1 MSWCLVLLR
10 MRWKQL
16 WSEITVGSTL
26 VLSAL
31 SVCATQAGMTHQA
44 SLTPRVSF
52 GTRLRHAHM
61 LVSRARRTNSNQQS
75 RACANLVNPE
85 QVLERQARH
94 VNRRAAQ
101 PPPTPSSPTISI
113 PVLEPY
119 LEETSKPPTI
129 SSPNIELGTTS
140 STVNIMGDFFVIF
153 IVTMPY
159 SRSEFDAQAHS
170 KGTRPPLPAWPRLVL
185 TMSR

>member
-1 MSWCLVLLR
+1 MGVCGGNAGGAYLLLSSPHCKALQSKHFLYSPAMSWCLVLLR

-52 GTRLRHAHM
+52 GTRLRHAHV

-94 VNRRAAQ
+94 VNRRAA
-101 PPPTPSSPTISI
+101 S
-113 PVLEPY
+113 L
-119 LEETSKPPTI
+119 LL
-129 SSPNIELGTTS
+129 N
-140 STVNIMGDFFVIF
+140 
-153 IVTMPY
+153 
-159 SRSEFDAQAHS
+159 R
-170 KGTRPPLPAWPRLVL
+170 PRLHRPRRSQSQSLSLILGKLPSPRRSQAL
-185 TMSR
+185 TLSLGQQARR